1 MGIEVKQSPGAGLL
15 HCRTMIIEIRMQ
27 YLNYSKG
34 RFEQRRRLVQ
44 RVQQLLFV
52 GLCQKRNNQNLV
64 LLGPGVGVRFECL
77 RQFPEWL
84 QSYNFPGFGR
94 LKFLQAHGKLLL
106 DLRQQ
111 LLLPIHLQI
120 AEIIQRVLGMINV
133 HITIIQL
140 PNQGLY
146 LLNVPLS
153 YFIMPWVCSMVLA
166 ASGWFAFEYL

>member
-64 LLGPGVGVRFECL
+64 LLGPAVGVRFECL
-77 RQFPEWL
+77 Q
-84 QSYNFPGFGR
+84 QSEVAS
-94 LKFLQAHGKLLL
+94 QILLL
-106 DLRQQ
+106 S
-111 LLLPIHLQI
+111 
-120 AEIIQRVLGMINV
+120 V
-133 HITIIQL
+133 
-140 PNQGLY
+140 
-146 LLNVPLS
+146 LLNYLFKFANSLNDYKVTTSL
-153 YFIMPWVCSMVLA
+153 V
-166 ASGWFAFEYL
+166 SGD